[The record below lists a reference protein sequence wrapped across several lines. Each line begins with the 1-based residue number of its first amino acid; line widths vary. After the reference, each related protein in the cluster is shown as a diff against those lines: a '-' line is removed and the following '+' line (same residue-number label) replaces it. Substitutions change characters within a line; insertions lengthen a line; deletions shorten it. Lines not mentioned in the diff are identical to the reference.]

1 MSKSNIYIKRF
12 FILLS
17 STGEIIC
24 TRPSEHGAFG
34 DIESAA
40 GMGEHPMGNDN
51 VASFAQDAKRFM
63 KYIETASENSSG
75 IDQQGDKG
83 KDNDVFEF
91 SCGTNI
97 YSFLNVGKHILVA
110 QSGKGVGRYVAAQ
123 RLYSIRGML
132 LLLFG
137 DPNAWSQDR
146 FELDGLENIIDHFLG
161 STDMSFL
168 LNGTRHVPLKRKGR
182 DQVQRLVM
190 TFENNPL
197 VHYTLITLG
206 HSVLY
211 STLPPTYTRLISEF
225 LIVRPL
231 ETAVSMTIPVY
242 INETWVQLVISR
254 YRAFHVAV
262 ITNID
267 TRKELKVAL
276 KEFEEKF
283 HDATKL
289 LPTEEP
295 PVLLRHYA
303 NYNIAAFALVKCSN
317 GIAVVPEL
325 RDGPG
330 DEKSRINRI
339 FQWFFCRIKDMK
351 EGGFVN
357 VTMSNNVYAFQ
368 ALKHHGCE
376 IYALL
381 SDKVEPNDTIKM
393 CKEIVDAAQKKHI
406 LLQDD
411 GTEV

>member
-1 MSKSNIYIKRF
+1 
-12 FILLS
+12 
-17 STGEIIC
+17 
-24 TRPSEHGAFG
+24 
-34 DIESAA
+34 
-40 GMGEHPMGNDN
+40 MGNDN

-75 IDQQGDKG
+75 IDQQDDKG

-91 SCGTNI
+91 SCGANI

-231 ETAVSMTIPVY
+231 GTAVSMTIPVY

-303 NYNIAAFALVKCSN
+303 NYNIAAFALVKSSN

-357 VTMSNNVYAFQ
+357 VTMSNDIYAFH
-368 ALKHHGCE
+368 AMKYHGCE

-411 GTEV
+411 GTEIRNMLSSQ